1 MAVVDYFLKI
11 DGIPGE
17 STDAKHKGEIEVLSW
32 SWGETNP
39 GPASVGGGG
48 GGGKVQM
55 SDLTVGAHFSKAS
68 PQLLLTCATGKHL
81 KSAVLTGRKS
91 GKDQTD
97 FLSFSLTDVLVSSY
111 QTGGVSAEVPHDSIS
126 LSFSKIEVS
135 YKEQKADGSLGQAI
149 RVGWDHKTNK
159 QF

>member
-17 STDAKHKGEIEVLSW
+17 STDAKQ
-32 SWGETNP
+32 P
-39 GPASVGGGG
+39 
-48 GGGKVQM
+48 
-55 SDLTVGAHFSKAS
+55 
-68 PQLLLTCATGKHL
+68 
-81 KSAVLTGRKS
+81 
-91 GKDQTD
+91 
-97 FLSFSLTDVLVSSY
+97 VSSY
-111 QTGGVSAEVPHDSIS
+111 QTAGVSAEVPHDSVS

-149 RVGWDHKTNK
+149 RVGWDRKTSK